1 MKTLFKILIL
11 LTIVFMLACAQDD
24 TEPTDLLT
32 EAVAAAPQAI
42 PNNCP
47 AALYKSTNFMR
58 YIIQGTFTLG
68 CEPLT
73 DEIDIHLD
81 GYWIDTHKVTY
92 GEFMFFMDMTGYQP
106 HDEFSVVFYKPEDF
120 NKSPGGTI
128 DSDGNNPMRD
138 ANGVAIPAIPLGGAH
153 GQNINAL
160 PAQVSYFDALAYAEW
175 VGKRLLTEA
184 EWEKAARG
192 GIHGAPYPWGHEHP
206 TLAVQQF
213 DSNKSSGL
221 TQMANEGAFAVKVR
235 DRQKNW
241 RSHKWEFR
249 PVGSYAPNLF
259 GLFDMAGNGVEWCSD
274 KWNRNAYLLLANG
287 ITPDYDPGE
296 FNKMHVVRGGTF
308 QINSVLSHAGATKG
322 QLISDTIHIARRLP
336 GITIYPATF
345 RLAMDG
351 PDWEQNPQGE
361 FVDLTP
367 WANCR

>member
-1 MKTLFKILIL
+1 MKTIVKL
-11 LTIVFMLACAQDD
+11 LTLFTLVFMLACAQDD

-42 PNNCP
+42 PKNCP

-81 GYWIDTHKVTY
+81 GYWIDTHKVSY

-106 HDEFSVVFYKPEDF
+106 HDEFSIVFYQPEDF
-120 NKSPGGTI
+120 DKSPGGTL
-128 DSDGNNPMRD
+128 DRDGNNPMRD
-138 ANGVAIPAIPLGGAH
+138 ANGTPIPAIPLGGAH

-175 VGKRLLTEA
+175 VGKRLPTEA

-192 GIHGAPYPWGHEHP
+192 GITGAPYPWGHEHP

-221 TQMANEGAFAVKVR
+221 THMANEGAFAVKVR
-235 DRQKNW
+235 DRQNDW
-241 RSHKWEFR
+241 GSHKWEFR

-259 GLFDMAGNGVEWCSD
+259 GLFDMAGNGVEWCAD
-274 KWNRNAYLLLANG
+274 KWNRNAYLLIANG

-296 FNKMHVVRGGTF
+296 FNQMHVVRGGTF
-308 QINSVLSHAGATKG
+308 QINAVLSHAGATKG